1 MPFGRRHPRNGE
13 LLAVSMR
20 ARPGKVEAMKRS
32 ELLLVGLGWL
42 CLSASGCATPMV
54 ARYIYQDAEFGVV
67 GIPVN
72 NYQKKT
78 DFRAQAEGLMVR
90 HFPEGFEIVRAEEVN
105 EGERILDLG
114 RKTQIET
121 DPKVAALNQMI
132 SLGSLNRTTS
142 YEQKDKLQLRECRII
157 YKKKPLHTPGRSGQ
171 FASASA
177 VAPPLYIDPNEILR
191 HQIKTSAEALAKADT
206 SSKKTHDSPSRGDDE
221 VKKATVEPTSLNSI
235 LSIPDQLDSIFDQ
248 LIKGP

>member
-1 MPFGRRHPRNGE
+1 
-13 LLAVSMR
+13 
-20 ARPGKVEAMKRS
+20 MKRS
-32 ELLLVGLGWL
+32 GLVTAAFGWL

-54 ARYIYQDAEFGVV
+54 ARYIYQDGEFGVV

-171 FASASA
+171 FASTNSAS
-177 VAPPLYIDPNEILR
+177 PPLYIDPNEILR
-191 HQIKTSAEALAKADT
+191 HQIKTTGETLAKGDT
-206 SSKKTHDSPSRGDDE
+206 PSKKTHDRPSSNDAE
-221 VKKATVEPTSLNSI
+221 VKKVAVEPTSLNSN

-248 LIKGP
+248 MIKGP

>member
-1 MPFGRRHPRNGE
+1 
-13 LLAVSMR
+13 
-20 ARPGKVEAMKRS
+20 MKRS
-32 ELLLVGLGWL
+32 GLVTVAFGWL

-78 DFRAQAEGLMVR
+78 DFRAQAEGLMSR

-157 YKKKPLHTPGRSGQ
+157 YRKKHLHTPGRAGQ
-171 FASASA
+171 FASVSTA
-177 VAPPLYIDPNEILR
+177 APPLYIDPNEILR
-191 HQIKTSAEALAKADT
+191 HQIKTSAEALAKAE
-206 SSKKTHDSPSRGDDE
+206 SASRKPHDSPSTNDVE
-221 VKKATVEPTSLNSI
+221 VKKAAVEPTSLNSN
-235 LSIPDQLDSIFDQ
+235 LTIPDQLDSIFDQ
-248 LIKGP
+248 MIKGP

>member
-1 MPFGRRHPRNGE
+1 
-13 LLAVSMR
+13 
-20 ARPGKVEAMKRS
+20 MKRS
-32 ELLLVGLGWL
+32 GLVTIAFSWL
-42 CLSASGCATPMV
+42 CLSTSGCATPMV

-78 DFRAQAEGLMVR
+78 DFRAEAEGLMAR

-157 YKKKPLHTPGRSGQ
+157 YRKKPLHTPGRSGQ
-171 FASASA
+171 FAVDELSRSITLHR
-177 VAPPLYIDPNEILR
+177 PQRDP
-191 HQIKTSAEALAKADT
+191 AA
-206 SSKKTHDSPSRGDDE
+206 
-221 VKKATVEPTSLNSI
+221 
-235 LSIPDQLDSIFDQ
+235 PDQDEWRYARQGEYSLEKTPGRPDAKRRRSQKSGGGTHFPQ
-248 LIKGP
+248 LEPVNP

>member
-1 MPFGRRHPRNGE
+1 
-13 LLAVSMR
+13 
-20 ARPGKVEAMKRS
+20 MKSALIRGFA
-32 ELLLVGLGWL
+32 LGLLVF
-42 CLSASGCATPMV
+42 ATPGCVTPMV
-54 ARYIYQDAEFGVV
+54 ARYIYQDADFGVV

-78 DFRAQAEGLMVR
+78 DFRAEAEGLMAR

-114 RKTQIET
+114 RKTQFET

-132 SLGSLNRTTS
+132 RLGSVNRTTS

-171 FASASA
+171 FASTSA

-191 HQIKTSAEALAKADT
+191 HQIKAGAEALAKAE
-206 SSKKTHDSPSRGDDE
+206 SSAKKTHEGLSPGDTD
-221 VKKATVEPTSLNSI
+221 VRKAAIEPTALNST

-248 LIKGP
+248 MIKGP

>member
-1 MPFGRRHPRNGE
+1 
-13 LLAVSMR
+13 
-20 ARPGKVEAMKRS
+20 MKRYG
-32 ELLLVGLGWL
+32 LVTIALGWL

-67 GIPVN
+67 GLPVN

-78 DFRAQAEGLMVR
+78 DFRGQAEGLMSR
-90 HFPEGFEIVRAEEVN
+90 HFPEGYEIVRAEEVN

-114 RKTQIET
+114 KKTQIET

-157 YKKKPLHTPGRSGQ
+157 YRKKPLHTPGRSGQ
-171 FASASA
+171 FASTSSA
-177 VAPPLYIDPNEILR
+177 APPLYIDPNEILR
-191 HQIKTSAEALAKADT
+191 HQIKTNGELVAKGDSAAKK
-206 SSKKTHDSPSRGDDE
+206 SHDGPSTGDSD
-221 VKKATVEPTSLNSI
+221 VKKAVMEPTSLNSR

-248 LIKGP
+248 MIKFP